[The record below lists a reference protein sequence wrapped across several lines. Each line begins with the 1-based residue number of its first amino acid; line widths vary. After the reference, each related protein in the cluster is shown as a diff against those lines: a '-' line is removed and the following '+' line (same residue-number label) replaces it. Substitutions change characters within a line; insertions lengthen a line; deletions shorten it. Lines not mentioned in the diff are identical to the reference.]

1 MAAINMPPLP
11 TLPAIQEPDQP
22 AINPAINIP
31 YNTNIKKSA
40 STYRGATPMANLQN
54 QIDANLGGLSG
65 ALNQISLDLR
75 AGGGG
80 TGGGSEPLEGNQ
92 DPNPLIRF
100 NPYLGKN
107 VTSFN
112 KGGVMQQ
119 MNMLAPYISSRMI
132 RNNMSPNFER
142 ELVEKRLEQF
152 PLYGTN
158 PIQQQIDLQNASMQS
173 PFGRR
178 FRPEIQKKLGSIMK
192 KRRSGES
199 MTQEELDTLSSF
211 LPEGLMKAKKLKD
224 GGKMKLTPKE
234 LQKISNLGRFGDTRL
249 AHVTPQE
256 ERMLKAMGGAGTIN
270 PYTGLPEYYG
280 NPLSFVADIVG
291 DVLGGAGDIIQPI
304 VDPVFDAAGSVVDPI
319 VQNVVNPVVDTAG
332 GAVNQAI
339 QSGTSIARDVVDSAG
354 NLVSDVGQAGM
365 DIIEPGVR
373 PIFQAVD
380 DVVLEPVQD
389 IAGDYIAPIAGGF
402 LDLVDR
408 GIKGGLNL
416 VQDVGFGAMD
426 VFETITD
433 PIGDILQSLLSG
445 GGSTESLDFGV
456 NQLKELKRGAME
468 PTGAVP
474 ANIQAAP
481 GLSQRLAQLQKNQ
494 KTKLQEG
501 DFVSPKDNPF
511 ITPNVEEE
519 LDYAAQGMK
528 MPNYNMGGILSQR
541 ANEAIALNEMSALT
555 ANAMRN
561 RANKMKTGGK
571 FKPHMMYDPKTGK
584 AYKANKVEDHN
595 RMSKKGYTHTK
606 PNKKRN
612 YTKGG
617 RF

>member
-1 MAAINMPPLP
+1 MAAINTPPLP
-11 TLPAIQEPDQP
+11 TLPASVAVTDQP
-22 AINPAINIP
+22 TINPTINIP
-31 YNTNIKKSA
+31 YSTSLGGTGLGVSSLGFTPNIA
-40 STYRGATPMANLQN
+40 AMPMTSLQN
-54 QIDANLGGLSG
+54 RMDENLGGLSG

-80 TGGGSEPLEGNQ
+80 AGGGSEPLEGNQ

-112 KGGVMQQ
+112 RGGVMQQ
-119 MNMLAPYISSRMI
+119 MNMLAPYVSNRM
-132 RNNMSPNFER
+132 
-142 ELVEKRLEQF
+142 VKQF
-152 PLYGTN
+152 P
-158 PIQQQIDLQNASMQS
+158 M
-173 PFGRR
+173 F
-178 FRPEIQKKLGSIMK
+178 
-192 KRRSGES
+192 
-199 MTQEELDTLSSF
+199 EE
-211 LPEGLMKAKKLKD
+211 
-224 GGKMKLTPKE
+224 GGKNKLTPKE

-256 ERMLKAMGGAGTIN
+256 EKMLKAMGGSGTIN

-280 NPLSFVADIVG
+280 NPLSAIT
-291 DVLGGAGDIIQPI
+291 DVVSSVFTPI
-304 VDPVFDAAGSVVDPI
+304 FNTAGSVIDPI
-319 VQNVVNPVVDTAG
+319 VSNVVNPVVNTAG

-339 QSGTSIARDVVDSAG
+339 QSGAGAARNVVDSAG
-354 NLVSDVGQAGM
+354 NLVSNVGQAGM
-365 DIIEPGVR
+365 DVVAPVIRPVFDAAGNVIEP
-373 PIFQAVD
+373 
-380 DVVLEPVQD
+380 VVQGAANVIEPV
-389 IAGDYIAPIAGGF
+389 AGGF
-402 LDLVDR
+402 LNLVDQ
-408 GIKGGLNL
+408 GIQGGLNL

-426 VFETITD
+426 VFENLTS
-433 PIGDILQSLLSG
+433 PIGDVLQGLLG
-445 GGSTESLDFGV
+445 RGGSSESLDFGV
-456 NQLKELKRGAME
+456 NQIKELKRGAME
-468 PTGAVP
+468 PTAAVP
-474 ANIQAAP
+474 ANIQGAP
-481 GLSQRLAQLQKNQ
+481 GLSLRLAQLQKNQ
-494 KTKLQEG
+494 KSKLKDG

-561 RANKMKTGGK
+561 RANQMKKGGK

-606 PNKKRN
+606 PKKKRN

>member
-1 MAAINMPPLP
+1 MAAKNTPPLP
-11 TLPAIQEPDQP
+11 TLPALVADTDQP
-22 AINPAINIP
+22 TINPSINIP
-31 YNTNIKKSA
+31 YSTGLGGTGLGGSSLGFTPNIA
-40 STYRGATPMANLQN
+40 EMPMTSLQN
-54 QIDANLGGLSG
+54 RMDNNLKGLSG
-65 ALNQISLDLR
+65 ALNQIAIDLR

-119 MNMLAPYISSRMI
+119 MNMLAPYISNRMI
-132 RNNMSPNFER
+132 R
-142 ELVEKRLEQF
+142 QF
-152 PLYGTN
+152 PMFDEGGEMDNRPTMLPRYGYMN
-158 PIQQQIDLQNASMQS
+158 PKTQQIIGQLS
-173 PFGRR
+173 GRKQR
-178 FRPEIQKKLGSIMK
+178 GNPAL
-192 KRRSGES
+192 
-199 MTQEELDTLSSF
+199 TQEQTDVLKDLFPKGYMT
-211 LPEGLMKAKKLKD
+211 AKKLKH

-280 NPLSFVADIVG
+280 NPLSAIT
-291 DVLGGAGDIIQPI
+291 DV
-304 VDPVFDAAGSVVDPI
+304 VSSVFTPVFNAAGSVIDP
-319 VQNVVNPVVDTAG
+319 VVSNVVSPVVNTAG
-332 GAVNQAI
+332 SAVNQAI
-339 QSGTSIARDVVDSAG
+339 STAG
-354 NLVSDVGQAGM
+354 NLATDVIDTTGQTVSNVGQAGM
-365 DIIEPGVR
+365 DVVAPVISPVLDAAGDVIEP
-373 PIFQAVD
+373 
-380 DVVLEPVQD
+380 VVQGAANVID
-389 IAGDYIAPIAGGF
+389 PIAGGF
-402 LDLVDR
+402 LNLVDQ
-408 GIKGGLNL
+408 GIQGGLNL

-426 VFETITD
+426 VFETLTN
-433 PIGDILQSLLSG
+433 PIGDILQGLLSG
-445 GGSTESLDFGV
+445 GGGSESLDFGV
-456 NQLKELKRGAME
+456 NQIKELRREAME
-468 PTGAVP
+468 PTAAAP

-481 GLSQRLAQLQKNQ
+481 GLSQRLAQLQKKQ
-494 KTKLQEG
+494 KTKLKEG

-561 RANKMKTGGK
+561 RANQMKTGGK

-584 AYKANKVEDHN
+584 AYRANKVEDHK

>member
-11 TLPAIQEPDQP
+11 TLPASVAATDQTS
-22 AINPAINIP
+22 INPLINTP
-31 YNTNIKKSA
+31 YNTNITSSSITRNA
-40 STYRGATPMANLQN
+40 MPMENLQK

-65 ALNQISLDLR
+65 ALNQISLDMR

-80 TGGGSEPLEGNQ
+80 AGGGSEPLEGNQ
-92 DPNPLIRF
+92 APNPLIRF

-119 MNMLAPYISSRMI
+119 MNMLAPYISNRMI
-132 RNNMSPNFER
+132 R
-142 ELVEKRLEQF
+142 QF
-152 PLYGTN
+152 P
-158 PIQQQIDLQNASMQS
+158 M
-173 PFGRR
+173 F
-178 FRPEIQKKLGSIMK
+178 
-192 KRRSGES
+192 
-199 MTQEELDTLSSF
+199 EE
-211 LPEGLMKAKKLKD
+211 
-224 GGKMKLTPKE
+224 GGKNKLTPKE

-256 ERMLKAMGGAGTIN
+256 EKMLKAMGGAGTIN

-280 NPLSFVADIVG
+280 NPLSAITDVVSS
-291 DVLGGAGDIIQPI
+291 VLGTAGDIITP
-304 VDPVFDAAGSVVDPI
+304 VVSPVFDAAGSVVDPI
-319 VQNVVNPVVDTAG
+319 VSNVVSPVVNTAG
-332 GAVNQAI
+332 SAVNQAI
-339 QSGTSIARDVVDSAG
+339 STAG
-354 NLVSDVGQAGM
+354 NLATDVIDATGQAVSDVGQAGM
-365 DIIEPGVR
+365 DIVEPVVR
-373 PIFQAVD
+373 PVFQAVD
-380 DVVLEPVQD
+380 DVVLDPAQQ

-402 LDLVDR
+402 LDLVDQ
-408 GIKGGLNL
+408 GIQGGLNL

-445 GGSTESLDFGV
+445 GGGTESLDFGV

-561 RANKMKTGGK
+561 RANQMKKGGK

-606 PNKKRN
+606 PKKKRN

>member
-1 MAAINMPPLP
+1 MAVINTPPLP
-11 TLPAIQEPDQP
+11 TRSASVAVTDQP
-22 AINPAINIP
+22 TINPSINIP
-31 YNTNIKKSA
+31 Y
-40 STYRGATPMANLQN
+40 STGLGGIGLGGSSLGFTPDIATLPMTSLQN
-54 QIDANLGGLSG
+54 TMDNNLKGLSG
-65 ALNQISLDLR
+65 ALNQISVDLR

-92 DPNPLIRF
+92 APNPLIRF

-119 MNMLAPYISSRMI
+119 MNMLAPYISNRMI
-132 RNNMSPNFER
+132 R
-142 ELVEKRLEQF
+142 QF
-152 PLYGTN
+152 P
-158 PIQQQIDLQNASMQS
+158 M
-173 PFGRR
+173 F
-178 FRPEIQKKLGSIMK
+178 
-192 KRRSGES
+192 
-199 MTQEELDTLSSF
+199 EE
-211 LPEGLMKAKKLKD
+211 
-224 GGKMKLTPKE
+224 GGKNKLSPKE

-256 ERMLKAMGGAGTIN
+256 EKMLKAMGGSGTIN

-280 NPLSFVADIVG
+280 NPLSGLTDLVSSVFTPVFNT
-291 DVLGGAGDIIQPI
+291 AGSVIDPI
-304 VDPVFDAAGSVVDPI
+304 VSNVVNPVVNTAGSTVNQAISTAGNLATDVIDTTGQTVSNVGQAGMDVVAPVISPVFDAAGDVI
-319 VQNVVNPVVDTAG
+319 EPVVQ
-332 GAVNQAI
+332 GAANVI
-339 QSGTSIARDVVDSAG
+339 D
-354 NLVSDVGQAGM
+354 
-365 DIIEPGVR
+365 
-373 PIFQAVD
+373 
-380 DVVLEPVQD
+380 
-389 IAGDYIAPIAGGF
+389 PIAGGF
-402 LDLVDR
+402 LNLVDQ
-408 GIKGGLNL
+408 GIQGGLNL

-426 VFETITD
+426 VFQTLTD
-433 PIGDILQSLLSG
+433 PIGDVLQGLLSG
-445 GGSTESLDFGV
+445 GGSSESLDFGV
-456 NQLKELKRGAME
+456 NQIKELRRSAME
-468 PTGAVP
+468 PTAAAP
-474 ANIQAAP
+474 ANIQGAP

-494 KTKLQEG
+494 KSKLKEG

-528 MPNYNMGGILSQR
+528 MPDYNMGGILSQR

-561 RANKMKTGGK
+561 RANKMKKGGK
-571 FKPHMMYDPKTGK
+571 FKPHTMYDPKTGK
-584 AYKANKVEDHN
+584 AYRANKVEDHN